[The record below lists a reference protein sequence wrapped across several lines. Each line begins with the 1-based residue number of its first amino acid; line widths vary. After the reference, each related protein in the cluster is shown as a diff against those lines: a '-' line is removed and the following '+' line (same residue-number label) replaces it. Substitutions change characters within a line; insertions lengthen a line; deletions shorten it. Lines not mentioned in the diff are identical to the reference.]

1 MRITY
6 QELLRNPELYA
17 RLRQEAH
24 RERARAIHDFVK
36 SLFARHRALVAEGIE
51 SRSVQA

>member
-6 QELLRNPELYA
+6 EDLLKNPELYA
-17 RLRQEAH
+17 RLRREAH
-24 RERARAIHDFVK
+24 RERARAIHEFVK

-51 SRSVQA
+51 SRGVQA